1 MKKKLITLLL
11 MTVTVASL
19 VACGEKVDTDNSAPS
34 QAVSVTSGNQG
45 VILDDV
51 NADGATDKIPQVTE
65 TPVTEEIVETPI
77 EENDKDPDG
86 GNVVTEE
93 NDKTDKTDNVTAAIL
108 IDNMQKMDYDYINS
122 DMTIV
127 LNTSTG
133 NSKIDMTIE
142 ADNNWAYTVTNFDGM
157 EVVTWIDS
165 NNNKAYTQMNGGW
178 VNTAVQTQDYTR
190 MGNGLTSDKC
200 EKLKLNVKDDY
211 YEVTCIIPA
220 EVAKQVL
227 GANGNTQYSDT
238 DLSGITYYA
247 TYRFDK
253 ETKDLLY
260 CKININVSSELQRK
274 EGMEINQ
281 YYVEC
286 NYLEYNTGK
295 ELNPPSFK

>member
-19 VACGEKVDTDNSAPS
+19 VACGEKVDTDTNAPS
-34 QAVSVTSGNQG
+34 QAVSVTSGNQD

-51 NADGATDKIPQVTE
+51 NADGAIDKIPQVTE
-65 TPVTEEIVETPI
+65 TPVSEEVEVTV
-77 EENDKDPDG
+77 EENDKDQDG
-86 GNVVTEE
+86 DEEVTEME
-93 NDKTDKTDNVTAAIL
+93 EAVDKTDAVTAAML
-108 IDNMQKMDYDYINS
+108 IDNMYNFDYDYINS
-122 DMTIV
+122 EMSIV

-157 EVVTWIDS
+157 NVVTWIDS
-165 NNNKAYTQMNGGW
+165 NNNRAYTQVNGGW
-178 VNTAVQTQDYTR
+178 VKTDAQTQDYTK

-200 EKLKLNVKDDY
+200 ERLELKTTDDY
-211 YEVTCIIPA
+211 YEVTCTIPA
-220 EVAKQVL
+220 EVAKQIM
-227 GANGNTQYSDT
+227 GSNGNTQYSDV

-253 ETKDLLY
+253 ETKELLY
-260 CKININVSSELQRK
+260 CKININVSDEVQRE

-281 YYVEC
+281 YYIEC
-286 NYLEYNTGK
+286 KYLEYDTGK
-295 ELNPPSFK
+295 TLTPPSFK

>member
-19 VACGEKVDTDNSAPS
+19 AACGEKVDTDTSAPS

-65 TPVTEEIVETPI
+65 TPVSEEVEVTVD
-77 EENDKDPDG
+77 ENDKDQDG
-86 GNVVTEE
+86 DEEATEMEEVV
-93 NDKTDKTDNVTAAIL
+93 DKTDAVTAAML
-108 IDNMQKMDYDYINS
+108 IDNMYNFDYDYINS
-122 DMTIV
+122 EMSIV

-157 EVVTWIDS
+157 NVVTWIDS
-165 NNNKAYTQMNGGW
+165 NNNMAYTQMGGQW
-178 VNTAVQTQDYTR
+178 VATPVKTQDYTK

-200 EKLKLNVKDDY
+200 ERLELKTTDDY
-211 YEVTCIIPA
+211 YEVTCTIPA
-220 EVAKQVL
+220 EVAKQIM
-227 GANGNTQYSDT
+227 GSNGNTQYSDT
-238 DLSGITYYA
+238 DLSGVTYDA

-253 ETKDLLY
+253 ETKNLMY
-260 CKININVSSELQRK
+260 CKINILISSATQR
-274 EGMEINQ
+274 EQGMEINQ
-281 YYVEC
+281 YYVVC
-286 NYLEYNTGK
+286 NYLDYDTGK
-295 ELNPPSFK
+295 TLTPPSFK